1 MTDPITTTIDLED
14 RLETVTADLEEAR
27 EERDAIRARAA
38 KLGPPETWDETES
51 ETATATERET
61 GSTTEAKTDKR
72 ATWAE
77 LETTFSEQTERV
89 AQIERTRDV
98 LRSRLQAW
106 SDGTFEIKQLTWG
119 EKKRVDDLV
128 RAQAIQ
134 DGTDDARAKLGAYE
148 VALANVATVRVPD
161 GAPGDAERLPPAIGE
176 WLVERVQAFNDRG
189 ATEDEAGNSSL
200 RSALQATT
208 AAERPS

>member
-51 ETATATERET
+51 ET

-200 RSALQATT
+200 RSALQAST